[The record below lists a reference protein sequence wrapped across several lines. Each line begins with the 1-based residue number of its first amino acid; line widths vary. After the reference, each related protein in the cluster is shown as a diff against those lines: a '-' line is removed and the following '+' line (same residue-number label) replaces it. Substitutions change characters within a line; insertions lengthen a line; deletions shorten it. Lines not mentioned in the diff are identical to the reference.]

1 MRRAT
6 VVVLA
11 AVAAAM
17 GAALALAGCGR
28 SSKSVEAV
36 QAQGPPVQAHDPAN
50 IHSITVKFDYDF
62 TKTPACSARTT
73 SKTCVKEFEVYD
85 VSGGRYKLFSIPVPE
100 GAKGLVK
107 GITGQSPART
117 FEPGTHFLSVTAL
130 NTMGIESDTN
140 AAKITV
146 EVKRKDLPAPGGAA
160 PLKQ

>member
-1 MRRAT
+1 MRWAT
-6 VVVLA
+6 VAVLA

-17 GAALALAGCGR
+17 AAGLGGCGR
-28 SSKSVEAV
+28 SSKGVEAV
-36 QAQGPPVQAHDPAN
+36 QAQGPPARPHDPAN

-62 TKTPACSARTT
+62 TKTPACSAKTT

-100 GAKGLVK
+100 GAKGFVK

-130 NTMGIESDTN
+130 NAMGIESDTN